1 MGTLQLCRA
10 GARDQP
16 PRPHGPWRLAC
27 DPSRPACVG
36 RPPCRASPRAPPG
49 LGRPEGHRGRV
60 PRPRV
65 SSPGRVPP
73 RPGHVP
79 PPRGPAV
86 RATSSR
92 CLACSSRS
100 EDTWDRTRVAACR
113 SSVPWTRSVRESSCV
128 RTISGSPVAS
138 AGEIT
143 IRGGLVSL
151 RGTLVGV
158 SLDLVA
164 VGRALIG
171 VRGGLVPVGGG
182 LIGGGGRLI
191 GVLPSSIPTPADT
204 RFLFSPSSNQSGAQK
219 VILRS

>member
-1 MGTLQLCRA
+1 VPVERA
-10 GARDQP
+10 LDALGARELM
-16 PRPHGPWRLAC
+16 RSHHLRIA
-27 DPSRPACVG
+27 G
-36 RPPCRASPRAPPG
+36 R
-49 LGRPEGHRGRV
+49 
-60 PRPRV
+60 
-65 SSPGRVPP
+65 
-73 RPGHVP
+73 
-79 PPRGPAV
+79 
-86 RATSSR
+86 
-92 CLACSSRS
+92 
-100 EDTWDRTRVAACR
+100 
-113 SSVPWTRSVRESSCV
+113 
-128 RTISGSPVAS
+128 S

-204 RFLFSPSSNQSGAQK
+204 RFLFSPRATRAAPK
-219 VILRS
+219 K